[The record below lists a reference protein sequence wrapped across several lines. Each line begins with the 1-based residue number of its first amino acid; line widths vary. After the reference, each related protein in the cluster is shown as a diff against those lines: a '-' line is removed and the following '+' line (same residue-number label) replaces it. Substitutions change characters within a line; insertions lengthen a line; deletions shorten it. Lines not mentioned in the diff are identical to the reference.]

1 MKKSMQIFLPEATWM
16 QRHVAAVRVGQ
27 KNNF

>member
-1 MKKSMQIFLPEATWM
+1 MKKSMQIFPPEATWV
-16 QRHVAAVRVGQ
+16 QRHAGAVRVGQ